1 MNGHAHFLQ
10 DATLRDL
17 DPRESALAWVL
28 ARLEQNRHIFLVLHT
43 QTKYGLVILYV
54 RHLNQSLKVY
64 QSPKGYVRRT
74 RMYDTNLNTKSR
86 FKPH

>member
-1 MNGHAHFLQ
+1 MNGRAHFLQ

-28 ARLEQNRHIFLVLHT
+28 ARLEQNRHILLVLHT

-54 RHLNQSLKVY
+54 RHCIRQSLKVY

-74 RMYDTNLNTKSR
+74 RMYDIDLNENLL
-86 FKPH
+86 